1 LTRTAAREWAADG
14 IVVNCYCPA
23 AYEIRENRATNPFL
37 TAADARFLN
46 QHPTGRIGDA
56 EDDIGPVV
64 RFLCSDACRYLT
76 GETLMVD
83 GGAYT
88 SA

>member
-1 LTRTAAREWAADG
+1 M
-14 IVVNCYCPA
+14 P
-23 AYEIRENRATNPFL
+23 
-37 TAADARFLN
+37 
-46 QHPTGRIGDA
+46 GRIGDA
-56 EDDIGPVV
+56 ELDIGPVV

-83 GGAYT
+83 GGAYI

>member
-1 LTRTAAREWAADG
+1 
-14 IVVNCYCPA
+14 
-23 AYEIRENRATNPFL
+23 
-37 TAADARFLN
+37 
-46 QHPTGRIGDA
+46 
-56 EDDIGPVV
+56 V